1 MCIYPS
7 IISALK
13 ISMFEGLELTFT
25 NQNLLRS
32 FRQQKK
38 LNGRNLMRTLTVFM
52 PFTRDCL

>member
-1 MCIYPS
+1 
-7 IISALK
+7 
-13 ISMFEGLELTFT
+13 MFEGLELTFT